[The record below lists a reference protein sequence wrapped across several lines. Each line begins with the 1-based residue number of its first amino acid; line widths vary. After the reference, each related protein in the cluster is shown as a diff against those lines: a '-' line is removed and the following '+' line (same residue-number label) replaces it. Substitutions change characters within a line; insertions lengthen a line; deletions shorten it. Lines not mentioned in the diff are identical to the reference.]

1 MSHTVVIP
9 CAGKGTRLYPMTKN
23 TSKSMLDLGNFKIID
38 YAISESLMSG
48 ATKIILIISPD
59 DLKLKKHI
67 DNICNSNKLPFVQ
80 DINKFTIDFTMV
92 EQATPKGLGDAINL
106 AKIHIS
112 ENYFGIILPDDF
124 IFSSKPI
131 LKNMREVSLNLK
143 SNVLLGKKIPKD
155 LVSSFGI
162 IELSDCENSSYRKVA
177 CLKEKPHPNNTKS
190 NISILGRYYLSTKIF
205 DYLDIVKPGHGGEIQ
220 LTDALVELLKS
231 ENFHVIDSESIHF
244 DVGSKEGYND
254 ANNYLSQL

>member
-92 EQATPKGLGDAINL
+92 EQITPKGLGDAINL

-124 IFSSKPI
+124 IFSTNPI

-231 ENFHVIDSESIHF
+231 QNFYVIDSESIHF